1 MKVDLKKASLA
12 QLLEFKT
19 LYYDKIDF
27 TIVKSSWDILSK
39 KISLPFVIHLVGTN
53 GKGSTGRFLSHYLNK
68 SKYKVLHY
76 SSPHIINFNE
86 RIWINGDNISN
97 DLLESAHKFLQELYP
112 LNLLEKLT
120 YFEYATLLSLY
131 LSKDCDYLVL
141 EAGLGGEF
149 DATNVVENDL
159 SLITTIG
166 LDHQS
171 FLGNTV
177 EEIAETKMR
186 SVDNKMLIG
195 YQVYESVYNTA
206 IKVKEQISKERNKN
220 ISIHKVLDFDK
231 YELNSRFASYLKRN
245 LHLVIACLNELK
257 IEIDISLFD
266 DVKLFGRCQKIAK
279 NITIDVGH
287 NPLAAKV
294 LKDEFVNKKITLIYN
309 SYKDK
314 DYEEVLKILKPIINK
329 VIIIDIDDK
338 RIVSKNNLL
347 KTINKLNIINEDII
361 EIKDYEEYL
370 VFGSFLVVE
379 KFLYLIGINEK
390 QINNDKSR
398 K

>member
-206 IKVKEQISKERNKN
+206 VKVKEQISKERNKN

-266 DVKLFGRCQKIAK
+266 DVKLFGRCQKVAE

-287 NPLAAKV
+287 NPLAAEV

-329 VIIIDIDDK
+329 VIIIDVDDK

-347 KTINKLNIINEDII
+347 KIINKLNIINEDII
-361 EIKDYEEYL
+361 EIKDNEEYL